1 MPRATP
7 LEDYRNIGIMAHI
20 DAGKT
25 TTTERVLYYTGKSH
39 KIGEVHD
46 GAATM
51 DWMEQEQER
60 GITITSAATTA
71 YWNDK
76 RINIIDTP
84 GHVDFTIEVE
94 RSLRVLDGAV
104 ALLDA
109 NQGVEPQT
117 ETVWRQADKYGV
129 PRMIFVNKMDKIGAD
144 FFLSVQMVKDR
155 LGAKPLVIQLPLG
168 VESSFKGIIDLVR
181 MKAVVW
187 DDEALGAS
195 FHDEDIPADLVDQAK
210 EYHELLVELASEVDE
225 GATEAYLE
233 GKAPTEAE
241 LKALIRK
248 GTINNLFVPI
258 LCGSAFKNKGVQPM
272 LDAVVDYLPS
282 PLDVAAV
289 KGIDVKT
296 GEEVTRA
303 PKDEAP
309 LSMLAFKIMNDPFV
323 GSLTFCR
330 IYSGKVESGTTLVNT
345 VKDKKERIGRMLLMH
360 ANHREDIK
368 EAYTGD
374 IVALAG
380 LKDVTTGDTLCDP
393 AKPVILERME
403 FPDPV
408 IEVAVEPKSKSD
420 QEKLGVALHRLA
432 QEDPSFRV
440 SVDHESGQTII
451 KGMGELHLDIIVDRM
466 RREFNVE
473 ANVGAPQVAF
483 RETVSKRADVD
494 YTHKKQ
500 TGGSGQFARVKMT
513 IEPNEQ
519 GKGFEFENKVV
530 GGNVPKEYIPG
541 VAKGVQ
547 SVVES
552 GILAGFPMLDVKVTL
567 TDGAYHD
574 VDSSVMAFEIAAR
587 AAFREGALKAGP
599 KLLEPIMKVEVVT
612 PEDYVGGIIGDLTSR
627 RGQVRGQESRG
638 NASVISAMVPLA
650 NMFGYVNNLR
660 SMSQGRAQFTMQFDH
675 YAQAPQGVAEEVKAK
690 FA

>member
-71 YWNDK
+71 YWNGK

-144 FFLSVQMVKDR
+144 FYLSVQMVKDR
-155 LGAKPLVIQLPLG
+155 LGAKPLVLQLPIG
-168 VESSFKGIIDLVR
+168 VESNFKGIVDLVR

-195 FHDEDIPADLVDQAK
+195 FHDEEIPADLVGQAK
-210 EYHELLVELASEVDE
+210 EYHDLLVELASEVDE
-225 GATEAYLE
+225 AATEAYLE
-233 GKAPTEAE
+233 GKQPSETE

-248 GTINNLFVPI
+248 GTINSLFVPI

-282 PLDVAAV
+282 PVDVPPV

-296 GEEVTRA
+296 GEEVTRD

-330 IYSGKVESGTTLVNT
+330 IYSGKVESGTTLTNT

-380 LKDVTTGDTLCDP
+380 LKDVTTGDTLSDP

-408 IEVAVEPKSKSD
+408 IEVAVEPKTKGD

-466 RREFNVE
+466 RREFKVE

-513 IEPNEQ
+513 IEPNEA
-519 GKGFEFENKVV
+519 GKGYEFENKVV

-552 GILAGFPMLDVKVTL
+552 GVLAGFPMLDVKVTL

-574 VDSSVMAFEIAAR
+574 VDSSVMAFEIASR

-638 NASVISAMVPLA
+638 NASIISAMVPLA